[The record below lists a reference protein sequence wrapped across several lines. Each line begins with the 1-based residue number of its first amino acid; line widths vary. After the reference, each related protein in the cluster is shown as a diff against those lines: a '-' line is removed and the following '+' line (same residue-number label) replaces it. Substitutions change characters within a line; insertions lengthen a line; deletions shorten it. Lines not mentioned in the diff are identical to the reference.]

1 MPHEQLALPVLT
13 AAMVTHRLAE
23 IAFSMK
29 EEIAE
34 NLQFDTDNLGDN
46 DLEAIH
52 RFVTF
57 HIEALYDVLNDVAPI
72 GWFDPRRQAKA
83 DIRALRDMEAATAQ
97 ISRNLKL
104 YLQGRA
110 TQ

>member
-1 MPHEQLALPVLT
+1 MPHEQLALPILT

-29 EEIAE
+29 EDLAE
-34 NLQFDTDNLGDN
+34 KLQFDTEQLSAN

-52 RFVTF
+52 RFVAF
-57 HIEALYDVLNDVAPI
+57 HIEALYDVLNDVAPE
-72 GWFDPRRQAKA
+72 GWYDPRLQARS
-83 DIRALRDMEAATAQ
+83 DIRALRDTEAATAQ

-104 YLQGRA
+104 YLEGRA